1 MADLLKTKSILYNK
15 CVQYV
20 SDRIETAQ
28 NLLNVSQDA
37 AKLEV
42 KSSVGDKH
50 ETGRAMMHL
59 ETEKASM
66 QLAEAL
72 KLKKAIAN
80 FDDKSVFTRVQLGS
94 LVITSKRNYYV
105 SIGAGK
111 FKIDQKEYYAISPGS
126 PLGSKLGNLTVGEE
140 AVFNDQNFK
149 ILDLV

>member
-1 MADLLKTKSILYNK
+1 MADLHKIKSILYNK

-59 ETEKASM
+59 ETVKASL

-72 KLKKAIAN
+72 KLEKAMSN
-80 FDDKSVFTRVQLGS
+80 FDDKSVSTRVQLGS
-94 LVITSKRNYYV
+94 LV
-105 SIGAGK
+105 
-111 FKIDQKEYYAISPGS
+111 
-126 PLGSKLGNLTVGEE
+126 
-140 AVFNDQNFK
+140 
-149 ILDLV
+149 